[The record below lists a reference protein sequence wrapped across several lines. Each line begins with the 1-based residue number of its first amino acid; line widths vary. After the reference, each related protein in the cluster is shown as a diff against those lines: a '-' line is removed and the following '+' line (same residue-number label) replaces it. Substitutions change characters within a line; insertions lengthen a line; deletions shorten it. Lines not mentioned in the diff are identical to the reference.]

1 MTRIWPLTLRGT
13 GALALALVC
22 FVFAGQLGI
31 SELVYFG
38 LLLLAV
44 LGASLLSLYITRRAD
59 AINRTLSGEVASV
72 ARTSTVV
79 VRVGVR
85 TALPTPPGRW
95 TDTLPR
101 TLSGEAAGVFPAL
114 GSGLRGDERTVELS
128 YPVTGVHRGVQP
140 IGPLRITS
148 TDPFGLA
155 RRRHVLGMKTPI
167 TVVPTLIDL
176 PAINSYA
183 GASGGILHTT
193 TNQLGQGAD
202 NLIARPYV
210 SGDSMRRIHWRATAH
225 RDELMVR
232 QEEQESTPE
241 ATVVLDL
248 GVLRYT
254 GDAMRAPGL
263 DPGFETAVSMC
274 VSAAARLS
282 REGYTVEVIDSDGTP
297 LIDPLD
303 GGDASEVDA
312 MLSSFASV
320 VARRDDHL
328 ARLPGLFSGVVTGPL
343 VVITGR
349 LDEAD
354 AAALA
359 PLTHHSSLPLLFAV
373 APVGDAL
380 DRAHDAG
387 WHCAQIDPDADL
399 AAAWG
404 AVADRG
410 VSSVLR

>member
-1 MTRIWPLTLRGT
+1 
-13 GALALALVC
+13 
-22 FVFAGQLGI
+22 
-31 SELVYFG
+31 
-38 LLLLAV
+38 
-44 LGASLLSLYITRRAD
+44 
-59 AINRTLSGEVASV
+59 
-72 ARTSTVV
+72 
-79 VRVGVR
+79 
-85 TALPTPPGRW
+85 
-95 TDTLPR
+95 
-101 TLSGEAAGVFPAL
+101 
-114 GSGLRGDERTVELS
+114 
-128 YPVTGVHRGVQP
+128 
-140 IGPLRITS
+140 
-148 TDPFGLA
+148 
-155 RRRHVLGMKTPI
+155 
-167 TVVPTLIDL
+167 
-176 PAINSYA
+176 
-183 GASGGILHTT
+183 
-193 TNQLGQGAD
+193 
-202 NLIARPYV
+202 
-210 SGDSMRRIHWRATAH
+210 
-225 RDELMVR
+225 MVR

-303 GGDASEVDA
+303 GGDGGEVDA

-328 ARLPGLFSGVVTGPL
+328 ARLPGLFSSVVTGPL

-349 LDEAD
+349 FDEAD

-380 DRAHDAG
+380 DRAHETG

-410 VSSVLR
+410 VSNVLR

>member
-1 MTRIWPLTLRGT
+1 MSRIWPLTLRGT
-13 GALALALVC
+13 GALVLALVC
-22 FVFAGQLGI
+22 FVFAGQLGV

-44 LGASLLSLYITRRAD
+44 LGASLASLYVTRRAD
-59 AINRTLSGEVASV
+59 GITRTLSGEVAAV
-72 ARTSTVV
+72 ARTSTVA
-79 VRVGVR
+79 VRVAVR

-95 TDTLPR
+95 SDTLPS
-101 TLSGEAAGVFPAL
+101 TLSGDAAGVFPAL
-114 GSGLRGDERTVELS
+114 GSGLRGDERTVELR

-140 IGPLRITS
+140 IGPLRITT

-155 RRRHVLGMKTPI
+155 RRRHVLGAKTPV

-202 NLIARPYV
+202 DLTARPYV
-210 SGDSMRRIHWRATAH
+210 PGDSMRRIHWRATAH

-248 GVLRYT
+248 GVLRY
-254 GDAMRAPGL
+254 GPDAMRAPGA
-263 DPGFETAVSMC
+263 DPGFEAAVSMC

-282 REGYTVEVIDSDGTP
+282 HEGYTVEVIDSDGTP

-303 GGDASEVDA
+303 GGDVGEVDA
-312 MLSSFASV
+312 MLSTFARV
-320 VARRDDHL
+320 VARREDHL
-328 ARLPGLFSGVVTGPL
+328 SQLPALFAGVTTGPL
-343 VVITGR
+343 VVVTGR

-354 AAALA
+354 AGTLA
-359 PLTHHSSLPLLFAV
+359 PLVHHSSMPLLFAV
-373 APVGDAL
+373 APVGDAF

-387 WHCAQIDPDADL
+387 WRCAAIDPDADL

-404 AVADRG
+404 AVSDRG
-410 VSSVLR
+410 VSHVLR